1 MSENFQ
7 YDGVFSDNV
16 LVAGQTGCQKTSFVQ
31 SLGKSKIF
39 GDGLI
44 SVDWASKIN
53 LTKNREDEIRECF
66 RYTNLEFH
74 YPDDLPDINLL
85 IETFRKDTPD
95 DDNQETKENNDD
107 NNCNNF

>member
-7 YDGVFSDNV
+7 YDRVFSDNI

-44 SVDWASKIN
+44 SVDWVSKIN
-53 LTKNREDEIRECF
+53 FKKIEKMK
-66 RYTNLEFH
+66 LENV
-74 YPDDLPDINLL
+74 LGTQI
-85 IETFRKDTPD
+85 
-95 DDNQETKENNDD
+95 
-107 NNCNNF
+107 